1 MSMGLQR
8 VRHDLG
14 AEQPQQQRIG
24 TFILIILSVFAS
36 KLWIGKIQIHE
47 ERSFLFWMD
56 KVI

>member
-1 MSMGLQR
+1 MGLQR

-24 TFILIILSVFAS
+24 TFILIILSVLAS